1 MCRVCT
7 LQSLY
12 CPKCV
17 QCLSGTKCS
26 LHTCYVVS
34 EADRGQGDDH
44 KVERLQKGPVLHFL
58 KHQRWHGEEDQTA
71 NQDGQNSRHDPY
83 IGGTDPPLLREGQ
96 RERER
101 DGEGKIFLKTLIM
114 CLFFDKQ

>member
-7 LQSLY
+7 LQILY

-17 QCLSGTKCS
+17 QFTS

-34 EADRGQGDDH
+34 KADRGEGDDH

-71 NQDGQNSRHDPY
+71 NQDGQNGRHDPH
-83 IGGTDPPLLREGQ
+83 ISGTDPPLLRGA
-96 RERER
+96 EREG
-101 DGEGKIFLKTLIM
+101 DTK
-114 CLFFDKQ
+114 